1 MIHILLTILKI
12 IGIILLVIIGLILAI
27 LLCVLFVP
35 VRYKAKID
43 YQEGKPDISV
53 NVSYFLHAISV
64 NAVYRDKKISKVLK
78 IFGFKTKFLGDSDE
92 ADDNS
97 RDGEDIFEEIK
108 EEKKKRFLKKDLS
121 GIKRNKQS
129 DEIEEDYIMP
139 VYEDK
144 KEIKE
149 DKSEIT
155 PKEEMQDINI
165 SENEEEEYLW
175 PFSKY
180 FAKIKKIIEKI
191 KFKISGIC
199 GKIKV
204 VLSKLISLKDKLSSL
219 IAKLKNIKEFI
230 DDENN
235 RELFSFL
242 WEQLKGVLSYVSP
255 RKIRG
260 YIKFGFE
267 DPSTTGKTLGV
278 IYMILKGDKKGF
290 VISPD
295 FDNKILDTKMQ
306 ISGRIRIYRLL
317 IVALKI
323 YKNKNFKVFLER
335 RRKNGK

>member
-180 FAKIKKIIEKI
+180 FAKIEDLEISITSTAIAGNDIKNMPKKI
-191 KFKISGIC
+191 
-199 GKIKV
+199 
-204 VLSKLISLKDKLSSL
+204 
-219 IAKLKNIKEFI
+219 N
-230 DDENN
+230 NN
-235 RELFSFL
+235 R
-242 WEQLKGVLSYVSP
+242 
-255 RKIRG
+255 I
-260 YIKFGFE
+260 
-267 DPSTTGKTLGV
+267 
-278 IYMILKGDKKGF
+278 
-290 VISPD
+290 
-295 FDNKILDTKMQ
+295 
-306 ISGRIRIYRLL
+306 
-317 IVALKI
+317 
-323 YKNKNFKVFLER
+323 NFI
-335 RRKNGK
+335 

>member
-92 ADDNS
+92 TDDNS

-165 SENEEEEYLW
+165 SENEEMN
-175 PFSKY
+175 FSN
-180 FAKIKKIIEKI
+180 
-191 KFKISGIC
+191 
-199 GKIKV
+199 V
-204 VLSKLISLKDKLSSL
+204 
-219 IAKLKNIKEFI
+219 
-230 DDENN
+230 N